1 MRKSRRFRRT
11 GLLKDED
18 EQNPMAT
25 VANVFDVAMV
35 FSVALLV
42 ALVMSYQLPELLSS
56 KEDFTIVKN
65 PGAQDMKMIIKE
77 EGKPIEVLNM
87 TDSIGGGTGE
97 ALGTA
102 YRLADGRVIY
112 VPDDFEGNE
121 TSTSTSS
128 ASSMSNPSLST
139 STASSSTVPALD

>member
-1 MRKSRRFRRT
+1 MRKTRRFRRT
-11 GLLKDED
+11 GLLHDED
-18 EQNPMAT
+18 EQNPMVN

-42 ALVMSYQLPELLSS
+42 ALVMSYHLPELLSS
-56 KEDFTIVKN
+56 NEDITIVKN
-65 PGAQDMKMIIKE
+65 PGAEDMKIIVKE

-102 YRLADGRVIY
+102 YKLADGRVIY
-112 VPDDFEGNE
+112 VPEDSEGN
-121 TSTSTSS
+121 STSAGTS
-128 ASSMSNPSLST
+128 AST
-139 STASSSTVPALD
+139 EASSSTRSVST

>member
-1 MRKSRRFRRT
+1 MRKSRRYRRT
-11 GLLKDED
+11 GLLMDED
-18 EQNPMAT
+18 EQSPMAN

-42 ALVMSYQLPELLSS
+42 ALVMSYHLPELLSS
-56 KEDFTIVKN
+56 SEDFTIVKN

-77 EGKPIEVLNM
+77 EGKPIEVMNM

-112 VPDDFEGNE
+112 VPEDAE
-121 TSTSTSS
+121 
-128 ASSMSNPSLST
+128 SNT
-139 STASSSTVPALD
+139 SSSTTSASATSASTKTIPVKSTSD

>member
-1 MRKSRRFRRT
+1 MRKTRRFRRT
-11 GLLKDED
+11 GLLHAED
-18 EQNPMAT
+18 EQSPMVT

-42 ALVMSYQLPELLSS
+42 ALVMSYHLPELLSS
-56 KEDFTIVKN
+56 SEDITIVKN
-65 PGAQDMKMIIKE
+65 PGAEDMKIIVKE

-102 YRLADGRVIY
+102 YKLADGRVIY
-112 VPDDFEGNE
+112 VPEDSEGN
-121 TSTSTSS
+121 STSAGTS
-128 ASSMSNPSLST
+128 AST
-139 STASSSTVPALD
+139 EASSSTRSVLT

>member
-1 MRKSRRFRRT
+1 MRKTRRFRRT
-11 GLLKDED
+11 GLLHDED
-18 EQNPMAT
+18 EQSPMAN

-42 ALVMSYQLPELLSS
+42 ALVMSYHLPELLSS
-56 KEDFTIVKN
+56 SEDFTIVKN
-65 PGAQDMKMIIKE
+65 PGAEDMKIIVKE

-102 YRLADGRVIY
+102 YKLADGRVIY
-112 VPDDFEGNE
+112 VPEASEGN
-121 TSTSTSS
+121 STSTGTSDLTDAS
-128 ASSMSNPSLST
+128 ASIN
-139 STASSSTVPALD
+139 

>member
-1 MRKSRRFRRT
+1 MQKPRRYRRT

-18 EQNPMAT
+18 EQSPMAN

-42 ALVMSYQLPELLSS
+42 ALVMSYHLPELLSS
-56 KEDFTIVKN
+56 NQDFTIVKN
-65 PGAQDMKMIIKE
+65 PGAQDMKIIVKE
-77 EGKPIEVLNM
+77 EGKPIEVMNM
-87 TDSIGGGTGE
+87 TDNIGGGTGE

-112 VPDDFEGNE
+112 VPDDGNG
-121 TSTSTSS
+121 TSTSARSVS
-128 ASSMSNPSLST
+128 AKSVSN
-139 STASSSTVPALD
+139 